1 MAELADVFPMT
12 NDNEYND
19 MGMPNSTNEMQSGYN
34 NADVMVNHNSQ
45 FNNNPS
51 LQQSQPVQNN
61 SSLLN
66 NNNGNNGT
74 NGIDN
79 TIEKLENQIK
89 KQKKINSLKQEMKKQ
104 NNEPTSLL
112 DSYVKRKKDMYKIVL
127 IAMLIVLALS
137 THDIIKYY
145 LSKYIHSNDL
155 TSRNELYIRL
165 SVPLGVCLLIWTM
178 KALNK

>member
-1 MAELADVFPMT
+1 MAELADVYPMT

-19 MGMPNSTNEMQSGYN
+19 MGGMPNATNETQSGYN

-45 FNNNPS
+45 FNNNPT
-51 LQQSQPVQNN
+51 LPQTPQVQSSN
-61 SSLLN
+61 SLLSS
-66 NNNGNNGT
+66 NNGN

>member
-19 MGMPNSTNEMQSGYN
+19 MGGMPNPTNETQSGYN

-45 FNNNPS
+45 FNNNPT
-51 LQQSQPVQNN
+51 LPQTPQVQS
-61 SSLLN
+61 S
-66 NNNGNNGT
+66 NGN

-79 TIEKLENQIK
+79 TIQKLENQIK

-104 NNEPTSLL
+104 TNEPTSLL

>member
-19 MGMPNSTNEMQSGYN
+19 MGGMPNATNETQSGYN

-45 FNNNPS
+45 FNNNPT
-51 LQQSQPVQNN
+51 LPQTPQVQSSN
-61 SSLLN
+61 SLLSS
-66 NNNGNNGT
+66 NNGN

-178 KALNK
+178 KALNKST

>member
-12 NDNEYND
+12 NESFDNND
-19 MGMPNSTNEMQSGYN
+19 MGGMPNPTNETQSGYN

-45 FNNNPS
+45 FNNNPT
-51 LQQSQPVQNN
+51 LPQTPQVQS
-61 SSLLN
+61 S
-66 NNNGNNGT
+66 NGN

-79 TIEKLENQIK
+79 TIQKLENQIK

-104 NNEPTSLL
+104 TNEPTSLL

>member
-19 MGMPNSTNEMQSGYN
+19 MGGMSNPTNETQSGYN

-45 FNNNPS
+45 FNNNPT
-51 LQQSQPVQNN
+51 LPQTPQVQS
-61 SSLLN
+61 SY
-66 NNNGNNGT
+66 GN

-104 NNEPTSLL
+104 TNEPTSLL